1 VSSGAAVAA
10 LMTEQYDCNPSS
22 TVTAEASVAGSLRVL
37 DLCCCPGLKLCA
49 IADKILRQELRG
61 IVVGVDVSEQRMA
74 VCKRILLKYQVQ
86 STIHEPSTDIP
97 VRIRLYCND
106 GTALASMRSNDCK
119 LVFDSV
125 VAFQDD
131 AVRSGKRKRMNKS
144 SLAREKKRLQETS
157 ALDRPA
163 ASGQDSSPDTT
174 RGTWQL
180 FDRVLVDAECSTD
193 GSTVH
198 VQKRLAKE
206 LQQHQKMAQSQ
217 IDSSTLST
225 FRWNEENRDELVALQ
240 RKLSSTGFQL
250 LRQGGVMVYSTCS
263 LEEDQNEGVVRWLL
277 GEYPCAKIIPVDFSC
292 HLKREGTIP
301 GTVQFL
307 PNMDPVQQSVDPGQ
321 LCGGGFF
328 LAKIF
333 KS

>member
-1 VSSGAAVAA
+1 
-10 LMTEQYDCNPSS
+10 MTEQYDRNPS
-22 TVTAEASVAGSLRVL
+22 TTATTEASAAESLRVL

-49 IADKILRQELRG
+49 IADTILRQEMLRG
-61 IVVGVDVSEQRMA
+61 VVVGVDVSEQRMA
-74 VCKRILLKYQVQ
+74 VCKRVLLKYQVQ
-86 STIHEPSTDIP
+86 STIHKPSMEIP

-106 GTALASMRSNDCK
+106 GTALALMRPNDCN

-125 VAFQDD
+125 VALQDD

-144 SLAREKKRLQETS
+144 SQARERKRLQETI
-157 ALDRPA
+157 ALDRLA
-163 ASGQDSSPDTT
+163 ASSQEPCRDDTG
-174 RGTWQL
+174 GTWQL

-193 GSTVH
+193 GSAVH

-206 LQQHQKMAQSQ
+206 LRQHQEMAP
-217 IDSSTLST
+217 SSPTLST
-225 FRWNEENRDELVALQ
+225 FRWQEENRDELVVLQ
-240 RKLSSTGFQL
+240 RKLASTGFQL

-263 LEEDQNEGVVRWLL
+263 LEEEQNEGVVRWLL

-292 HLKREGTIP
+292 HLKREGTLP

-307 PNMDPVQQSVDPGQ
+307 PNMDLAQQSMDPGR